1 MDLRKIIALTL
12 VIPTLRVYATGAESG
27 DNNATEAES
36 GENHTKIQE
45 QEIIEKMTREEK
57 I

>member
-36 GENHTKIQE
+36 VENNTTE
-45 QEIIEKMTREEK
+45 QEKK
-57 I
+57 FLQK